1 MGEWSKKLGEYG
13 EDVVEKF
20 LSIIGW
26 CEPMKGITMPCSMQ
40 NGEHKNDRGE
50 SVKTHGIDFMY
61 SYMNPL
67 IDNQLNN
74 VIISSKYS
82 MEKYPNSPTQ
92 KFKWFMSDLINT
104 MQCFGCSEKKTE
116 IAEQYSCSSI
126 NDIGVLFWLN
136 GAKDSNDD
144 LISAISFARIDIECN
159 NPIYI
164 VDNRHIVF
172 ILELMKYIKSLQNYN
187 YSFYYPSTGLN
198 INPVTRKNTGDFL
211 PVEYINSSLIP
222 FKLENKNNPNET
234 ILFIGTIE
242 DFEKDS
248 FIRLMGLAKDL
259 STNLAG
265 QVIIGFPDYNNLSHE
280 DVVKTSKLGFQDANY
295 TKTVKAVNFLN
306 PIDAL

>member
-1 MGEWSKKLGEYG
+1 MAKWG
-13 EDVVEKF
+13 
-20 LSIIGW
+20 
-26 CEPMKGITMPCSMQ
+26 Q
-40 NGEHKNDRGE
+40 KN
-50 SVKTHGIDFMY
+50 
-61 SYMNPL
+61 
-67 IDNQLNN
+67 
-74 VIISSKYS
+74 
-82 MEKYPNSPTQ
+82 
-92 KFKWFMSDLINT
+92 
-104 MQCFGCSEKKTE
+104 
-116 IAEQYSCSSI
+116 
-126 NDIGVLFWLN
+126 
-136 GAKDSNDD
+136 SNDD
-144 LISAISFARIDIECN
+144 LISSISSARIDIECN

-265 QVIIGFPDYNNLSHE
+265 QVIIGFPDFNNLLHE

-295 TKTVKAVNFLN
+295 TKTVKAINFLTR
-306 PIDAL
+306 

>member
-1 MGEWSKKLGEYG
+1 
-13 EDVVEKF
+13 
-20 LSIIGW
+20 
-26 CEPMKGITMPCSMQ
+26 
-40 NGEHKNDRGE
+40 
-50 SVKTHGIDFMY
+50 
-61 SYMNPL
+61 
-67 IDNQLNN
+67 
-74 VIISSKYS
+74 
-82 MEKYPNSPTQ
+82 
-92 KFKWFMSDLINT
+92 
-104 MQCFGCSEKKTE
+104 MQCFGCSEKRTE
-116 IAEQYSCSSI
+116 IVEQHSCGSV

-144 LISAISFARIDIECN
+144 LISVISSAKIDIACN

-164 VDNRHIVF
+164 VDNRHIAF

-198 INPVTRKNTGDFL
+198 INPISRKNTGDFL

-265 QVIIGFPDYNNLSHE
+265 QVIIGFHDYNNLSHE
-280 DVVKTSKLGFQDANY
+280 ELVRISKLGFQDANY
-295 TKTVKAVNFLN
+295 TKTVKVVNFLN
-306 PIDAL
+306 PINAL

>member
-1 MGEWSKKLGEYG
+1 
-13 EDVVEKF
+13 
-20 LSIIGW
+20 
-26 CEPMKGITMPCSMQ
+26 MQ

-92 KFKWFMSDLINT
+92 KFKWFMTDLINT
-104 MQCFGCSEKKTE
+104 MQCFGCSGKKTE
-116 IAEQYSCSSI
+116 ISEQYSCSSI

-144 LISAISFARIDIECN
+144 LISSISSARIDIECN

-198 INPVTRKNTGDFL
+198 INPVTRKNTGDLL

-265 QVIIGFPDYNNLSHE
+265 QVIIGFPDYNNLLHE
-280 DVVKTSKLGFQDANY
+280 DIVKTSKLGFQDANY
-295 TKTVKAVNFLN
+295 TKTVKAINFLN